1 MGLDFEAL
9 KAKLNTFTKQNN
21 RSDSLW
27 KPEEGKTT
35 IRIVPWVKN
44 REYPFIEMYF
54 HYLGN
59 KTYLSPL
66 TFDRRDP
73 IAEFAE
79 RIVEEAR
86 PHGREAEK
94 AAYNQA
100 RDFRPALRTY
110 VPVIV
115 RGEESKGVRFYSF
128 GKTVYQELLAYM
140 TDPDYGD
147 ITDPKNGRDI
157 VVEYIPKEKSDTK
170 MAKTYIRVKPTTS
183 PIVSD
188 IELAKSLLTN
198 QPDLFALY
206 DEPTYEELRAVL
218 EKYLDPDGEGA
229 AESVQQ
235 SVTGQVLVV
244 SEDEED
250 ELPTKPSSAP
260 DNSNLLNAL
269 DEFDKLFD
277 D

>member
-9 KAKLNTFTKQNN
+9 KAKLNTFTRQNG
-21 RSDSLW
+21 RSDSIW

-44 REYPFIEMYF
+44 RELPFIEMYF

-73 IAEFAE
+73 IAEFADK
-79 RIVEEAR
+79 IVEDAR

-94 AAYNQA
+94 VAYGQA
-100 RDFRPALRTY
+100 RDFRPKLRTY

-140 TDPDYGD
+140 TDTDYGD
-147 ITDPKNGRDI
+147 ITDPKNGRDV

-170 MAKTYIRVKPTTS
+170 MAKTSVRVKPSTS

-188 IELAKSLLTN
+188 IELAKNLLTN
-198 QPDLFALY
+198 QPDLFSLY
-206 DEPTYEELRAVL
+206 DEPTYEELKIAL
-218 EKYLDPDGEGA
+218 EKYIDPDGDLSSEGGPP
-229 AESVQQ
+229 SV
-235 SVTGQVLVV
+235 SGNMLGIST
-244 SEDEED
+244 ETD
-250 ELPTKPSSAP
+250 ELPTAI
-260 DNSNLLNAL
+260 NSKVENNSINAL